1 MPIKKPELLAPAG
14 NLEKLKT
21 AVLYGADAVYCGGG
35 DYSLRAQAGN
45 FTLSE
50 MAEGVKFAHTNGAKV
65 YAAVNIYAQ
74 NKHLV
79 NLPAY
84 LQELADVGIDGFI
97 VADPGIFSLAQKYTP
112 HLPLHIST
120 QANTQNTEAVAFWQ
134 RAGASRVV
142 LGREA
147 SLADITSICQ
157 ENTLDIEVFVHG
169 AMCMAY
175 SGRCLLSAYMTGRSA
190 NLGDCTQP
198 CRWHYALEEEKR
210 PGEYFPIEEDSH
222 GAYILNSKDLCLLTY
237 LPQLIA
243 AGVASLKIEG
253 RMKSSYYVACVTRVY
268 RAAIDAYLANPAG
281 YTVQDEWVSELQKIS
296 HRRYTTGFIGD
307 EKERERQY
315 YPTSSYVRGY
325 DFSGLV
331 LGAENGK
338 LIVEQ
343 RNHLAI
349 GDTVELLS
357 PRGEIK
363 EWVIEQ
369 MWDENRVPITAAPHA
384 RQKISIA
391 TEILCPPG
399 TILRRPVREDVKNGN
414 G

>member
-50 MAEGVKFAHTNGAKV
+50 LAEGVAFAHTNHAKV
-65 YAAVNIYAQ
+65 YVAVNIYAQ
-74 NKHLV
+74 NSHLV
-79 NLPAY
+79 DLPAY
-84 LQELADVGIDGFI
+84 LQELAALDIDGLI
-97 VADPGIFSLAQKYTP
+97 VADPGIFAMAKQYAP

-120 QANTQNTEAVAFWQ
+120 QANTQNKAAVAFWQ
-134 RAGASRVV
+134 QAGASRVV
-142 LGREA
+142 LGREV

-157 ENTLDIEVFVHG
+157 ENNVDIEVFVHG
-169 AMCMAY
+169 AMCVAY

-198 CRWHYALEEEKR
+198 CRWHYVLEEEKR

-222 GAYILNSKDLCLLTY
+222 GTYILNSKDLCLLAY
-237 LPQLIA
+237 LPQLIS

-268 RAAIDAYLANPAG
+268 RAAIDAYLKDPTG
-281 YTVQDEWVSELQKIS
+281 YIIQDEWLNELQKIS
-296 HRRYTTGFIGD
+296 HRHYTTGFIGI
-307 EKERERQY
+307 ESEQERQY
-315 YPTSSYVRGY
+315 YPSSAYVRGY

-338 LIVEQ
+338 IIVEQ
-343 RNHLAI
+343 RNHLAV
-349 GDTVELLS
+349 GDTIELLL

-363 EWVIEQ
+363 EQVINH
-369 MWDENRVPITAAPHA
+369 MWDENGVAIMAAPHA
-384 RQKISIA
+384 CQKIFIDA
-391 TEILCPPG
+391 KVLCPPG
-399 TILRRPVREDVKNGN
+399 TILRRSVR
-414 G
+414 